1 MLDFERETATL
12 GRKEAKEL
20 SAHSLEALT
29 ETFKEMGLTVEMGRS
44 TYYAEGHKID
54 FKFSVEIPAKADVMK
69 NSELSLYGIDAKV
82 GDEFSDY
89 GGTKYRILGV
99 NAKARK
105 YPIRILKLDDNTERK
120 APASFVKRFQKNIG
134 IGE

>member
-1 MLDFERETATL
+1 MLETL
-12 GRKEAKEL
+12 GRKEAKKL

-29 ETFKEMGLTVEMGRS
+29 ESFKELGLTVEMGRS

-69 NSELSLYGIDAKV
+69 NSELSLYGIDANV
-82 GDEFSDY
+82 GDEFSDAY
-89 GGTKYRILGV
+89 GNKYRILGV
-99 NAKARK
+99 NRKARK

-120 APASFVKRFQKNIG
+120 AQASFVKQWQKNIG

>member
-1 MLDFERETATL
+1 MLETL
-12 GRKEAKEL
+12 GRKEAKKL

-29 ETFKEMGLTVEMGRS
+29 ESFKELGLTVEMGRS

-54 FKFSVEIPAKADVMK
+54 FKFSVEIPSKADVMK
-69 NSELSLYGIDAKV
+69 NDELSLYGIDANV
-82 GDEFSDY
+82 GDEFSDAY
-89 GGTKYRILGV
+89 GNKYRILGV

-120 APASFVKRFQKNIG
+120 AQASFVKQWQKNIG